1 MRTPFIDSRAMA
13 MMLALEAMD
22 DAVTHAPH
30 RTRRRVR
37 RTRAAGADER
47 RG

>member
-22 DAVTHAPH
+22 DDVRRAP
-30 RTRRRVR
+30 RRARRRAR
-37 RTRAAGADER
+37 RTRAAGVGGR
-47 RG
+47 LR